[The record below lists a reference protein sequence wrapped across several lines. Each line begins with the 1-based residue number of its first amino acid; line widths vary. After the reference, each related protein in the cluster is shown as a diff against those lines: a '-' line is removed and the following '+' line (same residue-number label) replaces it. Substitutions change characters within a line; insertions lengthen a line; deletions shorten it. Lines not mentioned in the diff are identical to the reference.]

1 MILKRHHRGQHWN
14 NLFVIQS
21 IRFKKHHIVVLLKMA
36 ESEVYSLAFNDST
49 MFSFLI
55 LLENIRF
62 TSIDREN
69 VIAADNTRFEMVNEG
84 IT

>member
-1 MILKRHHRGQHWN
+1 
-14 NLFVIQS
+14 
-21 IRFKKHHIVVLLKMA
+21 MA

-69 VIAADNTRFEMVNEG
+69 VIVADNTRFEMVTEG

>member
-1 MILKRHHRGQHWN
+1 
-14 NLFVIQS
+14 
-21 IRFKKHHIVVLLKMA
+21 MA

-69 VIAADNTRFEMVNEG
+69 VIAADNRIFVIVNER

>member
-1 MILKRHHRGQHWN
+1 
-14 NLFVIQS
+14 
-21 IRFKKHHIVVLLKMA
+21 MA
-36 ESEVYSLAFNDST
+36 ENEVYSLAFNDST
-49 MFSFLI
+49 MSSFLI
-55 LLENIRF
+55 LFENIRF